1 MLQEPCSWNMKIEDF
16 RSRFQSF
23 REIDYKT
30 YPYCFGEFWKWKLRT
45 ETENEHIL
53 DARHIEE
60 THKKLGETLKRWRWN
75 RPYKHAELAER
86 LRRALE
92 NIRDAYDQIRK
103 YSLLEF
109 NSIPDEPLKL
119 IWHELGCVKT
129 KEEKSRS
136 GYYLIMGTTKP
147 LMLLWGQTPAFDSV
161 VRAKMPKF
169 GIPRLTDNY
178 WDFMI
183 WKTVLT
189 KFQEGLKQ
197 QPEVI
202 QVFREV
208 SREEY
213 GSDSITPYGQFLD
226 LYYWTR

>member
-1 MLQEPCSWNMKIEDF
+1 
-16 RSRFQSF
+16 
-23 REIDYKT
+23 
-30 YPYCFGEFWKWKLRT
+30 
-45 ETENEHIL
+45 
-53 DARHIEE
+53 
-60 THKKLGETLKRWRWN
+60 
-75 RPYKHAELAER
+75 LAER

-92 NIRDAYDQIRK
+92 KIRDAYNQIRN
-103 YSLLEF
+103 YSLFEF
-109 NSIPDEPLKL
+109 NHIPDEPLKL

-136 GYYLIMGTTKP
+136 GYYLIMGITKP

-169 GIPRLTDNY
+169 GILRLTDYY
-178 WDFMI
+178 WDFTA

-202 QVFREV
+202 QVFKEV

-213 GSDSITPYGQFLD
+213 GSNSIIPYG
-226 LYYWTR
+226 